1 MIEYSAMT
9 FYRWAHITKEPMNPL
24 LALQVIHGEKMTVAK
39 VHLHKG
45 AIVPLHHHVNEQFST
60 IESGRLRF
68 VVGDAEATLQ
78 AGDMVL
84 IPSDT
89 PHTVEALEDSLVLD
103 FMSPAREDW
112 KRGDDA
118 YLRG

>member
-1 MIEYSAMT
+1 MIEYSAMKV
-9 FYRWAHITKEPMNPL
+9 YHWAHIKKEPKNPL
-24 LALQVIHGEKMTVAK
+24 LAMQVIHGDKMTVAK
-39 VHLHKG
+39 VHLQKG
-45 AIVPLHHHVNEQFST
+45 AIVPLHHHVNEQFS
-60 IESGRLRF
+60 IVESGRLRF
-68 VVGDAEATLQ
+68 VIGDAEATLQ